1 MELTRD
7 DHPFISDLQV
17 GDFFDSHFVL
27 RSLQM
32 GTTRTNKPF
41 LILDL
46 TDKTG
51 HIKGKMWEDA
61 ASAYQGLSEGQVVKV
76 RAGVE
81 EYQGSSELK
90 VLRIRPLD
98 PEDTNDLSRFLPTSG
113 RDPEVDW
120 DIIKHAVERIN
131 HPGLKGLLDDLLDDD
146 EFVKAFQTAPAGKRW
161 HHGYLG
167 GLLEHS
173 ASLVKLSTRLSDHYP
188 KLNRDL
194 LVAGAVLHDVGKLQE
209 LRFDTT
215 IDYTVR
221 GRLEGHIVLGA
232 QFIEERAKAIPELDT
247 NTLVQL
253 KHLVLS
259 HQGSRENGCPV
270 EPMTR
275 EAFILYFLD
284 EIDSKMNAI
293 DRELEK
299 AEGGG
304 GAFTEHIRLLG
315 RMLYK
320 GEEGES

>member
-7 DHPFISDLQV
+7 DHPFINDLQV
-17 GDFFDSHFVL
+17 GHFFDSYFVL
-27 RSLQM
+27 RTLQM

-61 ASAYQGLSEGQVVKV
+61 ASAYQGLSEGLVVKV

-81 EYQGSSELK
+81 EYQGAAELK
-90 VLRIRPLD
+90 VIRIRPLD
-98 PEDTNDLSRFLPTSG
+98 PEDSQDVSRFLPSSG
-113 RDPEVDW
+113 RDPEIDLEM
-120 DIIKHAVERIN
+120 IRSAIQRIE
-131 HPGLKGLLDDLLDDD
+131 HPGLKELLGGLFGDE
-146 EFVKAFQTAPAGKRW
+146 EFVSAYQTAPAGKRW

-173 ASLVKLSTRLSDHYP
+173 ASLVQLSTKLCEHYP

-209 LRFDTT
+209 LRFDTA

-232 QFIEERAKAIPELDT
+232 QFIEDRAASIEELDEP
-247 NTLVQL
+247 TLVQL
-253 KHLVLS
+253 KHLILS

-275 EAFILYFLD
+275 EAFVLYFLD
-284 EIDSKMNAI
+284 EIDSKLNAI

-304 GAFTEHIRLLG
+304 GAFTEYIHLLG

-320 GEEGES
+320 GEDAD

>member
-1 MELTRD
+1 MELNRD
-7 DHPFISDLQV
+7 DHPFIDELHV
-17 GDFFDSHFVL
+17 GDFFDGFFVL
-27 RSLQM
+27 RSFQM

-41 LILDL
+41 LILDF

-61 ASAYQGLSEGQVVKV
+61 ASAYQALTEGLVVKV

-81 EYQGSSELK
+81 EYQGAAELK
-90 VLRIRPLD
+90 VLRIRPVD
-98 PEDTNDLSRFLPTSG
+98 SENGGDYTRFLPTSG

-120 DIIKHAVERIN
+120 DVIQHAVSQMV
-131 HPGLKGLLDDLLDDD
+131 HPGLQQLLTNLLDDSD
-146 EFVKAFQTAPAGKRW
+146 FVSAYQTAPAGKRW

-173 ASLVKLSTRLSDHYP
+173 ASLVGLAGKMCDHYTA
-188 KLNRDL
+188 LNRDL

-221 GRLEGHIVLGA
+221 GRLEGHITLGA
-232 QFIEERAKAIPELDT
+232 QFVEERAKGIEDLDEL
-247 NTLVQL
+247 TLVQL
-253 KHLVLS
+253 KHLILS

-275 EAFILYFLD
+275 EAFVLYFLD
-284 EIDSKMNAI
+284 EIDSKLNAI

-304 GAFTEHIRLLG
+304 GPFTDYIHLLG
-315 RMLYK
+315 RMLFK
-320 GEEGES
+320 GDGEV

>member
-7 DHPFISDLQV
+7 DHPFITDLHV
-17 GDFFDSHFVL
+17 GDFFDSYFVL
-27 RSLQM
+27 RTVQM

-61 ASAYQGLSEGQVVKV
+61 ASAYQGLSQGLVVKV

-81 EYQGSSELK
+81 EYQGSAELK
-90 VLRIRPLD
+90 VLKIRPLD
-98 PEDTNDLSRFLPTSG
+98 PEDSRDLSRFLPSSG
-113 RDPEVDW
+113 RDPGLDL
-120 DIIKHAVERIN
+120 DTIRRAVSRLD
-131 HPGLKGLLDDLLDDD
+131 HPGLKTLLEGLFD
-146 EFVKAFQTAPAGKRW
+146 EDAFVDAYQSAPAGKRW

-173 ASLVKLSTRLSDHYP
+173 ASLVGLAGPLCDHYP

-194 LVAGAVLHDVGKLQE
+194 LVAGAILHDIGKLQE

-232 QFIEERAKAIPELDT
+232 QFIEDRARTIEELDET
-247 NTLVQL
+247 TLVQL
-253 KHLVLS
+253 KHLILS

-275 EAFILYFLD
+275 EAFVLYFLD
-284 EIDSKMNAI
+284 EIDSKLNAI

-304 GAFTEHIRLLG
+304 GAFTEYIHLLG

-320 GEEGES
+320 GEEPS